1 MCGSNKTLYMWWKNK
16 NDNFHKAKI
25 NKFIIIKHITIVLKS
40 LNNSMFILDP
50 HNLKLAVYLKAGAFF
65 PISNLDHK
73 RFFKKKKRIYV
84 ISGWTSPAGIVTPT
98 K

>member
-1 MCGSNKTLYMWWKNK
+1 MCGPNKTLIMWWKNK

-50 HNLKLAVYLKAGAFF
+50 HNLKLAVYLKAGAFSQYQIWNTSDF
-65 PISNLDHK
+65 LK
-73 RFFKKKKRIYV
+73 RKNAFMLSVVGQAPR
-84 ISGWTSPAGIVTPT
+84 G
-98 K
+98 